1 MWCFDWLRQLSI
13 DEWLNEWLNDEW
25 LSFMADRIN
34 TIAHHDLD
42 SLERNMSALRE
53 YNTLW
58 KLAHREFKTSWSSLQ
73 DFRKSKWVTKGLW
86 RFLPIVSSP
95 LEVRRLRPRLYSLT
109 PKFFHSLFYSRTY
122 SAKIIIHFDQNE
134 TSRYQTQEGLFCSW
148 GRSHFVT

>member
-25 LSFMADRIN
+25 LWFMADRIN
-34 TIAHHDLD
+34 TIAHHNLD

-58 KLAHREFKTSWSSLQ
+58 KLAHREFKTSWNSLQ

-109 PKFFHSLFYSRTY
+109 PKSFVILQQNIFCQNHNTFRSKWNLQIPNLRGFILFL
-122 SAKIIIHFDQNE
+122 
-134 TSRYQTQEGLFCSW
+134 G
-148 GRSHFVT
+148 

>member
-25 LSFMADRIN
+25 LWFMADRIN

-58 KLAHREFKTSWSSLQ
+58 KLAYREFKTSWSSLQ

-95 LEVRRLRPRLYSLT
+95 LEVRRPRPRLYSLT
-109 PKFFHSLFYSRTY
+109 PKSFHSLFYSRTY

-134 TSRYQTQEGLFCSW
+134 TSKYQT
-148 GRSHFVT
+148 